1 MLRSRRWGI
10 GPLRAHAC
18 KCLRLPPLRPL
29 GIQRMNQRSSG
40 SPNSG
45 LSLMHLACPDA
56 LGPAERQ
63 PERAADRRP
72 RVRMPQGP
80 ARLLKHGFVREWQV
94 PSPILFSK
102 RTTSPRVSCYPADKK
117 QPRHREAGAKP
128 VNVSFRLAAESSQP
142 AILTTTALIANFRYA
157 QYGGSHTTP
166 GREYIGRRNTRAKPM
181 MRRKKHRARGS
192 PPVRSARPELACAGA
207 RLPTRILGF
216 GGA

>member
-102 RTTSPRVSCYPADKK
+102 RTTSPRCVLLPRRQKATPTSRGRGKARQRLIPSGCRVFPTSHLNHHRTHCEFPVCSVRGQSHHSRPRIHWQAKYP
-117 QPRHREAGAKP
+117 G
-128 VNVSFRLAAESSQP
+128 
-142 AILTTTALIANFRYA
+142 
-157 QYGGSHTTP
+157 
-166 GREYIGRRNTRAKPM
+166 
-181 MRRKKHRARGS
+181 
-192 PPVRSARPELACAGA
+192 
-207 RLPTRILGF
+207 
-216 GGA
+216 